1 MKTFQIVRA
10 KTHDNFYLPPDFISN
25 LYEQFDSRLVKQYI
39 EGDFV
44 NIDSDLV
51 YYCFDREKSVL
62 PVGNMPSVQS
72 GRVILSFDFNVNP
85 MCAVEIV
92 IENKKRYQTTE
103 YKISN
108 SNTRE
113 LCELI
118 IEKLQVK
125 YEDLSAMSFVL
136 TGDASGNAR
145 RSIGDSSDYEI
156 IKRMFDKAGLTSYL
170 FVRGSN
176 PPVRERANFV
186 NALMEK
192 GQFFVSEE
200 CEHSIKDREL
210 VSWKKGSEKF
220 IIDKSDREVSHLSD
234 ASDYGLWASKYMVQ
248 DYDESAKN
256 ALVMTSRREYGLVN

>member
-10 KTHDNFYLPPDFISN
+10 KTHDNFYLPSDFISN
-25 LYEQFDSRLVKQYI
+25 LYEQFDSRLVKQYV

-44 NIDSDLV
+44 NIESDLV
-51 YYCFDREKSVL
+51 YYCFTREKTVL
-62 PVGNMPSVQS
+62 PVKEIPAVQS

-85 MCAVEIV
+85 MCAIEIV
-92 IENKKRYQTTE
+92 IEGRKRFQTAE

-118 IEKLQVK
+118 IEKLMAK
-125 YEDLSAMSFVL
+125 YDDLSAMSFVL

-145 RSIGDSSDYEI
+145 RSTGESSDYEI
-156 IKRMFDKAGLTSYL
+156 IKRSFDKAGITSYL
-170 FVRGSN
+170 FVRGTN
-176 PPVRERANFV
+176 PPVRERVNFV

-192 GQFFVSEE
+192 GQFFVSEK

-248 DYDESAKN
+248 EYDDTIKN
-256 ALVMTSRREYGLVN
+256 AFVMTGRREYGLVN